1 MTAGNLPPGPEDTG
15 NAPQDGAPE
24 EQTLSGQPAGFYA
37 PIQPR
42 GDPNEH
48 RQAMAEEKELE
59 FSQIQSER
67 RRRNTQAAA
76 RMRERQR
83 ERERNLIQRRDELM
97 KRMKQLEAELSAI
110 RTQRQEHEACS
121 AEMAN
126 EDYEAVLDQL
136 SSELEAAN
144 TAMHLIIDE
153 VEKLVEIVKAEANDK
168 PYNGDPTREA
178 AGQQAKVEQE
188 IRRAIREKLAS
199 REAAE
204 PVKTASLAPA
214 YLEQLQPLEVTAR
227 PLPIAAKLKDSSK
240 PDSTEPDPLSAVM
253 GRLFDKEVHDDL
265 SNALLS
271 SLVQRSH
278 MFLYSGDAWSEGY
291 SVPLLKAI
299 AAKTGTHV
307 MAIDLPDWSVM
318 LSHIDPLFEDL
329 TIVSHPYM
337 PPPDLEPSA
346 RGLDGMPFFANFTR
360 MVTVGDEDVD
370 IVEPEEIENDA
381 DGEEEA
387 TAQAESMMNGIRA

>member
-110 RTQRQEHEACS
+110 RTQRQEHE

-299 AAKTGTHV
+299 AAETGTHV

>member
-1 MTAGNLPPGPEDTG
+1 
-15 NAPQDGAPE
+15 
-24 EQTLSGQPAGFYA
+24 
-37 PIQPR
+37 
-42 GDPNEH
+42 
-48 RQAMAEEKELE
+48 
-59 FSQIQSER
+59 
-67 RRRNTQAAA
+67 
-76 RMRERQR
+76 
-83 ERERNLIQRRDELM
+83 
-97 KRMKQLEAELSAI
+97 
-110 RTQRQEHEACS
+110 
-121 AEMAN
+121 
-126 EDYEAVLDQL
+126 
-136 SSELEAAN
+136 
-144 TAMHLIIDE
+144 
-153 VEKLVEIVKAEANDK
+153 K

-204 PVKTASLAPA
+204 PAKTASLAPA

-240 PDSTEPDPLSAVM
+240 PDSTKPDPLSAVM

-299 AAKTGTHV
+299 AAETGTHV